1 MQSKQ
6 RIFKADEEQFELIVA
21 DRYFNGGGNTNAE
34 KRKQAIETINKIML
48 NELTDKQREY
58 ITAYYIGGKKQ
69 KEIAKRYGISNTT
82 VSKTIKAGMRKL
94 KKIGRYINLR

>member
-1 MQSKQ
+1 MQSTQ

-21 DRYFNGGGNTNAE
+21 DRYFNGGENTNTE

-58 ITAYYIGGKKQ
+58 ITAYYIGGEKQ
-69 KEIAKRYGISNTT
+69 KAIAERYGISTTT
-82 VSKTIKAGMRKL
+82 VSRTIQAGMRKL

>member
-1 MQSKQ
+1 MQSTQ
-6 RIFKADEEQFELIVA
+6 RIFKADTEQFELIVA
-21 DRYFNGGGNTNAE
+21 DRYFNGGGNTNTE

-58 ITAYYIGGKKQ
+58 ITAYYIGGEKQ